1 MSRSKKQTEYI
12 PIAFESENS
21 VAPKCKNGKR
31 KDRSA
36 NIYYSMLMSNAWR
49 KLTGNQKELY
59 LFCKLQQF
67 GESVNYEEHATDLEK
82 ENGEKQNLSD
92 RFTMN
97 KHKWCEMYQLY
108 SEQNQNRFYK
118 DMNALIENGFI
129 ELLQSGRTNKTKNI
143 YKFSSKWKEL
153 GWVDRK
159 GKKPMANKY

>member
-1 MSRSKKQTEYI
+1 MSKSKKKPDYI
-12 PIAFESENS
+12 PVAFESENS

-82 ENGEKQNLSD
+82 ENGEKPNLRD

-97 KHKWCEMYQLY
+97 KHKWCGMYQLY
-108 SEQNQNRFYK
+108 SEQNQN
-118 DMNALIENGFI
+118 
-129 ELLQSGRTNKTKNI
+129 
-143 YKFSSKWKEL
+143 
-153 GWVDRK
+153 
-159 GKKPMANKY
+159 